1 MNVVAQTYTLFNQ
14 ASLLSFLVSAVWGC
28 LLAVRGKS
36 LGQSYQ
42 LALFASH
49 ILFASSSILLVVLWL
64 TGSLDRPAVPL
75 VYSLVALLVIPCVA
89 HYLPE
94 EQPRYR
100 VGWIAVTCF
109 VASWLVFRAW

>member
-1 MNVVAQTYTLFNQ
+1 V
-14 ASLLSFLVSAVWGC
+14 GC
-28 LLAVRGKS
+28 LLAVKGKS
-36 LGQSYQ
+36 LGQGYQ

-49 ILFASSSILLVVLWL
+49 ILFASSSILLLVLWL

-94 EQPRYR
+94 DEPRDHTLC
-100 VGWIAVTCF
+100 IAVSCLF
-109 VASWLVFRAW
+109 ASGMVFRAWQTL